1 MIERR
6 LLAIYLN
13 DHLAGATG
21 GVELARRS
29 RASNSG
35 TKLGDALVEICAE
48 IEADRA
54 TLERVMEQLEVKR
67 DRTKVAGA
75 WAAEKLGRL
84 KLNGRLTGYSPLSR
98 LVELEM
104 LHIGITG
111 KLQLWQALKETRS
124 AKLARIRPARPGR
137 ACRGTA
143 RQGRAPTPRRGPR
156 GLCRGVRL
164 TPRSPEFQPKSRT
177 RKRAESI
184 VESGVQSPLDPV
196 LAVRWLLTGT
206 TGSI

>member
-21 GVELARRS
+21 GVELARRA
-29 RASNSG
+29 RASNRG
-35 TKLGDALVEICAE
+35 AKPGEALAEVCAE

-54 TLERVMEQLEVKR
+54 TLERVMAQLSVKR
-67 DRTKVAGA
+67 NGAKVAGA

-98 LVELEM
+98 LIELEM

-111 KLQLWQALKETRS
+111 KIELWQALEET
-124 AKLARIRPARPGR
+124 LAA
-137 ACRGTA
+137 
-143 RQGRAPTPRRGPR
+143 
-156 GLCRGVRL
+156 RL
-164 TPRSPEFQPKSRT
+164 TQFDFPALIE
-177 RKRAESI
+177 RAESQRAA
-184 VESGVQSPLDPV
+184 VEHLRLDAAREAFAEESG
-196 LAVRWLLTGT
+196 
-206 TGSI
+206 

>member
-1 MIERR
+1 MGWPGRRVIERR

-29 RASNSG
+29 RASNRG

-48 IEADRA
+48 IEADRT
-54 TLERVMEQLEVKR
+54 TLERVMAQLDVKR
-67 DRTKVAGA
+67 DRAKVAGA

-98 LVELEM
+98 VIELEM

-111 KLQLWQALKETRS
+111 KIQLWQALEETQS
-124 AKLARIRPARPGR
+124 AKL
-137 ACRGTA
+137 
-143 RQGRAPTPRRGPR
+143 
-156 GLCRGVRL
+156 
-164 TPRSPEFQPKSRT
+164 T
-177 RKRAESI
+177 RFDLPSLVERAESQRAK
-184 VESGVQSPLDPV
+184 VELLRLD
-196 LAVRWLLTGT
+196 AAREAFAEETG
-206 TGSI
+206 